1 MAGRQRFE
9 FEHDRALRVP
19 GLAAGVSPATAYI
32 EIGEGELRVRF
43 GWWRLRT
50 EVANVAS
57 VSRTGPYRWF
67 KVAGP
72 PRLSMKDTGVTF
84 ATTAAEGVCVLF
96 HQPVPCVFPFGLRPH
111 AGMTVTPAEPGA
123 FVAALEEARRLGR

>member
-9 FEHDRALRVP
+9 FDHDRALLVP
-19 GLAAGVSPATAYI
+19 GLLAGVTPATAYI
-32 EIGEGELRVRF
+32 EIDDLDLRVRF

-50 EVANVAS
+50 ELANVAS
-57 VSRTGPYRWF
+57 VTRTGPYRWF

-84 ATTAAEGVCVLF
+84 ATTASEGVCVLF
-96 HQPVPCVFPFGLRPH
+96 HRPVACVFPFGLRPH
-111 AGMTVTPAEPGA
+111 VGMTVTPAEPEV
-123 FVAALEEARRLGR
+123 FVAALEAARPHQG